1 MPLATASSAKPQAS
15 RPDVTWYTPVCDNV
29 LRKIAN
35 WYFTYR
41 RGDPAASRP
50 WVNMDGRVV
59 DRVTKYANRIRFKP
73 NELDHLIR
81 ILDALAK
88 TRELVDFYRKVRG
101 GLKRGK
107 LLPGGEYEVILDAY
121 IQDVEETLEAL
132 VRAKTGRLQSI
143 EDIAKEQMSK
153 GKMPFEV

>member
-1 MPLATASSAKPQAS
+1 MPHDT
-15 RPDVTWYTPVCDNV
+15 TWYTPVCDDL
-29 LRKIAN
+29 LRKVAN
-35 WYFTYR
+35 WYLTYR

-50 WVNMDGRVV
+50 WINMSGRTV

-88 TRELVDFYRKVRG
+88 TRELVDFYRKVKA
-101 GLKRGK
+101 GLRRGK

-121 IQDVEETLEAL
+121 PQDVEETLEAL
-132 VRAKTGRLQSI
+132 VRAKTGKLKSI
-143 EDIAKEQMSK
+143 DDIAKEQMEQ
-153 GKMPFEV
+153 GKMPFAL